1 MCCEGRPGALFRLSL
16 LLPALLRGA
25 APEGLQAVEIAG
37 LVGEDVDD
45 HVGEVEADPWR
56 PLLNALG
63 ARAVAALDHLLY
75 DLFGHAPGLALGL
88 GAGYDEVVRV
98 RDEPPQIHQ
107 GHVFGEHLACCP
119 GRRGGHFV
127 AQRLALRLE
136 ASLPDGGLVAA
147 HRSSPFKRPP
157 CSLRLPS
164 PSYNLLSLMISYTP
178 SGTRYRTLLPC
189 SILRRI
195 PVAEM
200 STRVHSTGKTGSKF
214 LKPASRWPSLPR
226 SYPGRVAATMTTS
239 SSNRS
244 GSFQASRFETSSA
257 PLMKYQS
264 SPGERSFKRRT
275 VSTLC
280 IGRPA
285 STSTLSTKNRS
296 LPTTAAS
303 TMSKRSSAE
312 ARTLEASLWGGIPP
326 GTNTTRVRPS
336 SPITC
341 SAIIMCPWW
350 MGSKVPPKIPLF
362 KTRTSLELEHR
373 LADHDL
379 VAWGR
384 AGVPQGA
391 HDAPPLELALKA
403 LDTLGVLPVRFE
415 GEPLDTLAKDH
426 VGAVFALYP
435 YAPPHR
441 TEHAVSPPS
450 LLVAGGL
457 LP

>member
-1 MCCEGRPGALFRLSL
+1 MCCEALSGALFRSSLSL
-16 LLPALLRGA
+16 PEFLGGA
-25 APEGLQAVEIAG
+25 APEGFQAVVIAG

-45 HVGEVEADPWR
+45 HVGEVEADPGR
-56 PLLNALG
+56 PLLYALG
-63 ARAVAALDHLLY
+63 ARAVAILDHLLY
-75 DLFGHAPGLALGL
+75 DLLGHAPGLALGL

-98 RDEPPQIHQ
+98 RDEPPQVHQ
-107 GHVFGEHLACCP
+107 SHGFGEHLARRP
-119 GRRGGHFV
+119 GRRGGHLV

-136 ASLPDGGLVAA
+136 APLPDGGLVAT
-147 HRSSPFKRPP
+147 HRVSSFKRPP

-200 STRVHSTGKTGSKF
+200 STRVHSTGKIRSKF

-264 SPGERSFKRRT
+264 SPGERSFKTRT
-275 VSTLC
+275 VSTLR

-285 STSTLSTKNRS
+285 SISTLSTKNRS
-296 LPTTAAS
+296 LAATAAS
-303 TMSKRSSAE
+303 TMSKRSSAG

-326 GTNTTRVRPS
+326 GTNTTRERPS
-336 SPITC
+336 SPMTC
-341 SAIIMCPWW
+341 SAMIMCPWW
-350 MGSKVPPKIPLF
+350 TGSKVPPKIPTL
-362 KTRTSLELEHR
+362 KMRTSSEVEHR
-373 LADHDL
+373 LADPDL
-379 VAWGR
+379 VARRR
-384 AGVPQGA
+384 AGAAQGA
-391 HDAPPLELALKA
+391 QDAPPLELALKA